1 MQPGG
6 STGRRGWLL
15 GAFALA
21 PGLASAQTDRPE
33 PTSSATSS
41 AQGGA
46 RPPRSLTLLVGG
58 APGGI
63 ADTWARGFAPYLER
77 QLPKAT
83 VGVQAMPAAGP
94 LAAARMLASSPADA
108 RLLGAVSAPVLL
120 ARAIE
125 AGDAGLLG
133 RLDWLAEVAEEPVIL
148 VAPPAI
154 GDFATLRALGST
166 AILGLPPSGTAPGLL
181 GEALRD
187 RLALGTLT
195 FPSAAAA
202 RQAAIAG
209 HVSAAALTLPE
220 ALAPVRDGRLVA
232 LALASSQRCPLL
244 PDVPTLS
251 EKGLALVAQ
260 LQRGFVLPLGVA
272 ERHRERLA
280 LALRAAVADPEFI
293 ARGQTAG
300 FVPRFAGPDTWPA
313 EVRATTASLV
323 RRWAEAPWAIGR
335 G

>member
-1 MQPGG
+1 LK
-6 STGRRGWLL
+6 LL
-15 GAFALA
+15 TKKGLMMRQILIAPSILAADWSQLGHEVKTLEKAGADWIHVDVMDGHFVPPITVGAQAVQALRPLTDLPIDVHLMVAPVDNHIEAFAKA
-21 PGLASAQTDRPE
+21 GANIIAVPSAFTQITGE
-33 PTSSATSS
+33 AH
-41 AQGGA
+41 
-46 RPPRSLTLLVGG
+46 
-58 APGGI
+58 
-63 ADTWARGFAPYLER
+63 WH
-77 QLPKAT
+77 
-83 VGVQAMPAAGP
+83 
-94 LAAARMLASSPADA
+94 
-108 RLLGAVSAPVLL
+108 VLL
-120 ARAIE
+120 RARAIE
-125 AGDAGLLG
+125 AGDAGLLV

-251 EKGLALVAQ
+251 EKGLPLVAQ

-313 EVRATTASLV
+313 EVRATTACLV